1 MSGPAPRVVM
11 VSGSAPPVIDGVG
24 QHAAVLL
31 EHLAAARPAW
41 RWTHLARRFRWF
53 HLPFGRRGAVHV
65 VRPAR
70 GWTPAGTDAAV
81 RALRA
86 LRPDLVHIQDQVH
99 SFYETDAAVRLAE
112 AANCPVVATL
122 HEFHTELP
130 SVRHTIA
137 LARRAD
143 GLIANDRRT
152 FDRCR
157 EATGKAPDL
166 LGWSPANVPPADPAW
181 GVRVIPGRLVT
192 FGLINALKQLDVVA
206 EAVERVVAARPDVTW
221 RITGP
226 FAPESNP
233 LHAELAR
240 RLAHHAIAFTG
251 GTSGG
256 AGSDRRLRTWLAQA
270 AVMLLPYADG
280 AAMRRTSLTAAWAFG
295 LPVITTPPT
304 AEEPAIVDGENC
316 VLVAPGDLEG
326 WARAIERVLDDDAL
340 AERLR
345 QGSLRAARQF
355 GWEPLA
361 TRILA
366 LYDRLL
372 EAAR

>member
-1 MSGPAPRVVM
+1 VSRPSPRVVM
-11 VSGSAPPVIDGVG
+11 ISGSAPPVIDGVG
-24 QHAAVLL
+24 QHAALLL
-31 EHLAAARPAW
+31 EHLSAARPAW
-41 RWTHLARRFRWF
+41 NWWHLARRFRWF
-53 HLPFGRRGAVHV
+53 HLPFGRRGAVRLA
-65 VRPAR
+65 RPAR
-70 GWTPAGTDAAV
+70 GWTPAGTDAAI

-99 SFYETDAAVRLAE
+99 SFYETDAAVRLAQ

-130 SVRHTIA
+130 SVRHTVA

-143 GLIANDRRT
+143 ALIANDRRT

-157 EATGKAPDL
+157 EATGKTPEL

-181 GVRVIPGRLVT
+181 NVRVIPGRLVT
-192 FGLINALKQLDVVA
+192 FGLINALKQLDIVA

-251 GTSGG
+251 GTPGI
-256 AGSDRRLRTWLAQA
+256 DRRLRTWLAQA
-270 AVMLLPYADG
+270 EVMLLPYADG

-316 VLVAPGDLEG
+316 LLVAPEDVEA
-326 WARAIERVLDDDAL
+326 WTRAIQRVLEDTAL
-340 AERLR
+340 AEGLR
-345 QGSLRAARQF
+345 QGSLRTARQF

-361 TRILA
+361 ARTLE

-372 EAAR
+372 APTR